1 MPIGD
6 PADQKAAHEIESS
19 LREAVAR
26 GDCPPV
32 ELDWFLGLP
41 DRTRN
46 SSKLFQ
52 VALKL
57 TEPLLK
63 HARTAWAKE
72 KATEQ
77 ARKERLA
84 ELRAKPRDLDCLRS
98 PDGATWQGVGRRK
111 RRCRK
116 FNAIGQAFTARQ
128 GVAAAHP
135 VPQPY
140 EENIHDIHVAQAC
153 LPKRPGTPEGL
164 REAAWSDPQ
173 LRKAASRLYRSGY
186 TTPRRPPPAPAPP
199 LAPAPPP
206 PVVIRRP
213 PSPTPPPVPPALTE
227 TQIQVEHRVM
237 DTHLAYVMALGRWE
251 YCNWSPAI
259 SLRQGATM
267 VLETE
272 ENLPGVLEGLI
283 DVLFPHGFD
292 QFSLAQPKFSY
303 VRDFVLGWYAVA
315 PDHGLE
321 V

>member
-6 PADQKAAHEIESS
+6 PTDQKAACKIES
-19 LREAVAR
+19 LLQEAVIQ

-32 ELDWFLGLP
+32 KLNWFLGLL
-41 DRTRN
+41 DCTCN
-46 SSKLFQ
+46 SGKLLQ
-52 VALKL
+52 AALKL

-63 HARTAWAKE
+63 HTCTTWAKE
-72 KATEQ
+72 KATKQACKEQ
-77 ARKERLA
+77 LA
-84 ELRAKPRDLDCLRS
+84 ELWAKLRDLDCLRL
-98 PDGATWQGVGRRK
+98 PDGATWQGVGCCK
-111 RRCRK
+111 RQFQK

-135 VPQPY
+135 MPQPSK
-140 EENIHDIHVAQAC
+140 ENIYNTYKAQAC

-164 REAAWSDPQ
+164 QEAAWSNPQ
-173 LRKAASRLYRSGY
+173 LWKAASGLYCSSY
-186 TTPRRPPPAPAPP
+186 TTPCQPPPAPAPP

-206 PVVIRRP
+206 PLCAPVIIRCP
-213 PSPTPPPVPPALTE
+213 PLPTPPPVPPALTE
-227 TQIQVEHRVM
+227 TQIQVEHQVM

-259 SLRQGATM
+259 SLHQGATM

-283 DVLFPHGFD
+283 NVLFPHGFD

-303 VRDFVLGWYAVA
+303 VWDFVLG
-315 PDHGLE
+315 
-321 V
+321 